1 MQSHLKSHL
10 GIRDCAS
17 SSALENRRA
26 RADFNFVVPPVDCP
40 YCTKK
45 FSRRHDRARHCSAV
59 HNAQIDES
67 LDRDDEFEG

>member
-17 SSALENRRA
+17 SPPLSENRPDPDSA
-26 RADFNFVVPPVDCP
+26 TPVDCP
-40 YCTKK
+40 HCTKK

-59 HNAQIDES
+59 HNAHIDES